1 MSWRA
6 LCKIVGL
13 ALLVIGL
20 TMIPSLIVAGIYHEL
35 PALLAFLYTIFWS
48 AGVGIPMMNLGQDFE
63 EDLRIRDGFLVVT
76 LVWLIA
82 ALMGAVPFWMSGAI
96 PDFIDA
102 FFESCSGF
110 TTTGCSIL
118 TDIESLPKS
127 ILFWRSFTHWIG
139 GMGILIFAI
148 ALMPSLG
155 ISGQNVIVSEA
166 PGPTLDKLTPKISDT
181 AKMLYSI
188 YFLFTVIETV
198 LLCLGG
204 MSLFD
209 SLIHT
214 FGSVGTGGLS
224 NYSDSV
230 AHFDSA
236 YIQIVITVFMILCGT
251 NFNLFYLSYKQRW
264 NYFKHDSE
272 FKLYIGI
279 IIGFSLLIML
289 NLRFSGVYDNIGE
302 SLRHSLFQVSSVITT
317 TGYATADFN
326 LWPSFSK
333 ILLLLLM
340 FVGGCASSTGGG
352 IKVIRILVLLKLI
365 RRGIATSL
373 HPRAVVNIRLNDTT
387 IPSETVTN
395 AANHAFLY
403 LVLLFSSTLLLSLD
417 GFDIIT
423 NFTAAIT
430 CLGNIGPG
438 FNLVGPMGGFS
449 MFSGPAKLLCSFLM
463 LAGRL
468 ELYTLMI
475 ILTPKFWRPNR

>member
-1 MSWRA
+1 MSWHA

-13 ALLVIGL
+13 AFLVIGL
-20 TMIPSLIVAGIYHEL
+20 TMLPSLIVAGIYKEI
-35 PALLAFLYTIFWS
+35 PALLAFLYTIMWTVGL
-48 AGVGIPMMNLGQDFE
+48 GVPLMYLGQDFE
-63 EDLRIRDGFLVVT
+63 EDLRIRDGFFVVT

-82 ALMGAVPFWMSGAI
+82 AIAGASPFILSGAI
-96 PDFIDA
+96 PNFIDA

-110 TTTGCSIL
+110 STTGCSIL

-188 YFLFTVIETV
+188 YFLFTVVETA
-198 LLCLGG
+198 LLCFGG
-204 MSLFD
+204 MSLYD
-209 SLIHT
+209 ALIHT
-214 FGSVGTGGLS
+214 FGSVGTGGFS
-224 NYSDSV
+224 NYGDSI

-236 YIQIVITVFMILCGT
+236 YIQIVITIFMILCGT
-251 NFNLFYLSYKQRW
+251 NFNLFYLSYKQHW

-279 IIGFSLLIML
+279 IVGSTVLIML
-289 NLRFSGVYDNIGE
+289 NLRFSGVYDNTGE
-302 SLRHSLFQVSSVITT
+302 TLRHSIFQVSSVLTT

-326 LWPSFSK
+326 LWPTFSK
-333 ILLLLLM
+333 MLLLMLM

-365 RRGIATSL
+365 RRGIATRL
-373 HPRAVVNIRLNDTT
+373 HPRAVVNIRMNETT
-387 IPSETVTN
+387 IPSETITN
-395 AANHAFLY
+395 TTNHAFLY
-403 LVLLFSSTLLLSLD
+403 LMMMFISTLLLSLN
-417 GFDIIT
+417 GFDVIT
-423 NFTAAIT
+423 NFTAVIT

-468 ELYTLMI
+468 ELFTLMI